1 MKRCAIST
9 ILQPL
14 SLNGVSLF
22 YICNKFEI
30 MANNKGQNLINK
42 YVWVINTIYRHKK
55 ISFKE
60 LNSIWLNDTDISFGI
75 DIPKRTFDNWKY
87 AIWDLFGIN
96 IVNENRGEYRYY
108 IENEEDISANGLSS
122 WLYNTFSV
130 INSLTNCY
138 NIKERII
145 LEHIPSGQKHLQNI
159 IDAMRENKVI
169 NINYRSY
176 RKDEENDVDV
186 QVYCVK
192 LFRQRWY
199 MVGKASHSH
208 HYEQGL
214 RIYALDR
221 IQHLQIKDETFNFPN
236 DWNADEFFNGCFG
249 IIADHKTD
257 IQTVKLKVSPQQ
269 ANYIR
274 DLKIHESQ
282 EEIERNEE
290 YSIFKYFLRPEFD
303 FQQELLWHGDDVEV
317 IEPLWLR
324 KKLSEKIIR
333 MSNKYK

>member
-1 MKRCAIST
+1 MSL
-9 ILQPL
+9 IL
-14 SLNGVSLF
+14 
-22 YICNKFEI
+22 
-30 MANNKGQNLINK
+30 
-42 YVWVINTIYRHKK
+42 
-55 ISFKE
+55 
-60 LNSIWLNDTDISFGI
+60 TD
-75 DIPKRTFDNWKY
+75 
-87 AIWDLFGIN
+87 
-96 IVNENRGEYRYY
+96 
-108 IENEEDISANGLSS
+108 
-122 WLYNTFSV
+122 
-130 INSLTNCY
+130 
-138 NIKERII
+138 NIKESII
-145 LEHIPSGQKHLQNI
+145 LEYIPSGQKHLQNI

-186 QVYCVK
+186 HVYCIK

-236 DWNADEFFNGCFG
+236 EWNADEFFNGCFG

-257 IQTVKLKVSPQQ
+257 IQTVKLKVSSQQ

-290 YSIFKYFLRPEFD
+290 YSIFKYFLRPESD

>member
-192 LFRQRWY
+192 LFR
-199 MVGKASHSH
+199 
-208 HYEQGL
+208 
-214 RIYALDR
+214 
-221 IQHLQIKDETFNFPN
+221 
-236 DWNADEFFNGCFG
+236 
-249 IIADHKTD
+249 
-257 IQTVKLKVSPQQ
+257 
-269 ANYIR
+269 
-274 DLKIHESQ
+274 
-282 EEIERNEE
+282 
-290 YSIFKYFLRPEFD
+290 
-303 FQQELLWHGDDVEV
+303 
-317 IEPLWLR
+317 
-324 KKLSEKIIR
+324 
-333 MSNKYK
+333 